1 MAYAITAVYLIGL
14 GYMVI
19 GHLRKKESAKN

>member
-1 MAYAITAVYLIGL
+1 MAYAITAVYLLGL

-19 GHLRKKESAKN
+19 NHLRKKESAKG